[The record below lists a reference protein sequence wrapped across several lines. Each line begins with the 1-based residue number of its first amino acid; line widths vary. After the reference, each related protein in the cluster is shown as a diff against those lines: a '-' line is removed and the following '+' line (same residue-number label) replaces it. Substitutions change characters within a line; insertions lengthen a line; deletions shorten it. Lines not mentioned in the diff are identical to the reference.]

1 MKMNPQMTEKPGKE
15 VFDLEILLH
24 PKYKTFSRPIKNTKK
39 FLKYV
44 IYVQLNNMMI
54 KFYEINEVAPKKV
67 FLNKNHPFLEDMK
80 KYLAAMGKSLKVE
93 EVDGTS
99 YVN

>member
-1 MKMNPQMTEKPGKE
+1 MTEKPGKE
-15 VFDLEILLH
+15 VFQLDILSH

-39 FLKYV
+39 YVKYL

-54 KFYEINEVAPKKV
+54 KFYEINETAPKRV
-67 FLNKNHPFLEDMK
+67 FINKNHPHLTEIK
-80 KYLAAMGKSLKVE
+80 KYLSAMGKSLKVE

-99 YVN
+99 YVH

>member
-1 MKMNPQMTEKPGKE
+1 
-15 VFDLEILLH
+15 
-24 PKYKTFSRPIKNTKK
+24 
-39 FLKYV
+39 
-44 IYVQLNNMMI
+44 MI

>member
-1 MKMNPQMTEKPGKE
+1 MTEKPGKE
-15 VFDLEILLH
+15 VFDLEILLN

-39 FLKYV
+39 FVKYM

-67 FLNKNHPFLEDMK
+67 FLNKNHPFLEDIK